1 MSSQSLSHHNRLTPG
16 PATYQG
22 RPAFLW
28 RGIAQHCGHGCRRQ
42 SIECGSKAGDAIDRR
57 AVAIGRGERNMGG
70 GEDRPNK
77 AFEKDIARPRDLSAH
92 STRTAMPSSNV
103 TFQEILLYNGYRHL
117 LYRIA

>member
-1 MSSQSLSHHNRLTPG
+1 
-16 PATYQG
+16 
-22 RPAFLW
+22 
-28 RGIAQHCGHGCRRQ
+28 
-42 SIECGSKAGDAIDRR
+42 
-57 AVAIGRGERNMGG
+57 MGG